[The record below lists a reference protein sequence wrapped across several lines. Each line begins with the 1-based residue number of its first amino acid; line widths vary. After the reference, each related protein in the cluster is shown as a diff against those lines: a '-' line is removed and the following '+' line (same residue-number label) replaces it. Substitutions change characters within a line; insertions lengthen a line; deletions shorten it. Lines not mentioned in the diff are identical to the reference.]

1 MRIRIWLVSPR
12 TRLDIVAGIV
22 DGILTALTLTAAK
35 LLDPLASLDTS
46 LAFRVS
52 VATGATTIFVFFV
65 AHYAELRAQLS
76 RAEHQLNVLR
86 HGRLAAS
93 NLGRQVFREALAGA
107 ALAALCS
114 VVGALFP
121 IVLAL
126 VLPTP
131 AWIDCAAAVLV
142 LGVLGVPLARS
153 FNGSPLRWS
162 AALIVGGI
170 GLTFLGAALRIT
182 G

>member
-1 MRIRIWLVSPR
+1 MRYKLWLASPR

-35 LLDPLASLDTS
+35 LLDPIASLDMS

-52 VATGATTIFVFFV
+52 VAAGATTIFVFFV
-65 AHYAELRAQLS
+65 AHYAELRTQLS

-93 NLGRQVFREALAGA
+93 NLGKQVFREALAGA
-107 ALAALCS
+107 ALAAFCS
-114 VVGALFP
+114 VVGAMFP
-121 IVLAL
+121 IILAL
-126 VLPTP
+126 ALPSP
-131 AWIDCAAAVLV
+131 AWIDCAVAVLA
-142 LGVLGVPLARS
+142 LGVLGVPLASS
-153 FNGSPLRWS
+153 FDGSPARWS
-162 AALIVGGI
+162 GALVVGGI
-170 GLTFLGAALRIT
+170 ALTFLGAALKIT